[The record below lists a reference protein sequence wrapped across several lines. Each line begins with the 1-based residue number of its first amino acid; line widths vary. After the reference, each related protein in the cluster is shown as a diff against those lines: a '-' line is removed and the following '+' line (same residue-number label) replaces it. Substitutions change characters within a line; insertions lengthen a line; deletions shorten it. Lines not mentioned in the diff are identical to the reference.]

1 MGRFYGAI
9 GYAQNVETTPGVW
22 EEVLVE
28 RNYYGDI
35 NKISRR
41 LQSSGNANDD
51 VTVNHHLSILADQF
65 AYENFH
71 NIRYI
76 KWMGAS
82 WKVSSI
88 DVQKPRLTLF
98 IGGLYNG

>member
-76 KWMGAS
+76 KWMGSS

-88 DVQKPRLTLF
+88 DVQRPRLTLF